1 LSKFNR
7 GFFVASFDTQAAIYG
22 ARILQRH
29 DQLFQQTRQDDP
41 QITHNHFKVDIM
53 IIATACSINAI
64 CLYSEDP
71 HIVKLANGFIDVQPL
86 PVYPEQLSLSDQ
98 IF

>member
-1 LSKFNR
+1 
-7 GFFVASFDTQAAIYG
+7 
-22 ARILQRH
+22 
-29 DQLFQQTRQDDP
+29 
-41 QITHNHFKVDIM
+41 M